1 MSLYFTDIE
10 KRPSIEGG
18 SLFSPF
24 LGVLGV
30 LGVVL
35 IIALLDCERQPIQTL
50 MYNNKRL

>member
-10 KRPSIEGG
+10 KRPCIDGG

-24 LGVLGV
+24 KGV

-35 IIALLDCERQPIQTL
+35 IIALLDCERQPTQTL